1 MKKIIN
7 ILLFHLQQRIQFYP
21 NSNLSN
27 YMLSLKF
34 HKGINPRGMYLPSFH
49 FCVNSLNF
57 ISVMSSKGV
66 NELWICTTAMHNNK
80 RADKLFI
87 FDAGGVALWFLP
99 RAGQEEL

>member
-1 MKKIIN
+1 
-7 ILLFHLQQRIQFYP
+7 
-21 NSNLSN
+21 
-27 YMLSLKF
+27 MLSLKF
-34 HKGINPRGMYLPSFH
+34 HEGINPRGMYLPSFH

-57 ISVMSSKGV
+57 FSVMSSKGV

-80 RADKLFI
+80 RVDKLFI